1 MAWEDLPESTRSRL
15 EDLFDYS
22 RRPLGTIDSP
32 TIDGLL
38 VLAGEG
44 PDIWNA
50 WAESNPDFHIDFSRH
65 NFTEPTNFSGFIFPP
80 GPSGKTSFKGS
91 SFQKSVN
98 FSGCRFP
105 QKVSFES
112 TKFQDEANFRGCNF
126 AGNAGFYKCEFTGHA
141 AFDGSKF
148 SENAQFVE
156 VIFTNDAS
164 FEGSTFLKGIN
175 LRSIKINGNVNFT
188 CCQFFHQF
196 SFGSSGG
203 HGAIDFSDSRFFGT
217 SNFTSLKS
225 LSNAEFKETH
235 FHGDMT
241 FWKNE
246 IASSNFSESVFL
258 SDAKF
263 IRNTF
268 QQEAFFSKCKFEGYT
283 SFSGSAFPSS
293 ADFGLSAFKKNLNFS
308 CYSSEIEP
316 KDARELKVISFSG
329 CQFHGTARFDNRNF
343 TSKSSFAK
351 NGEGKTASATVF
363 HKAPTFH
370 GCKFHQDTS
379 FHGAK
384 FIQDYGEEAA
394 KAYRTLKLAFEQL
407 KSTREEQ
414 RFFKHEMQAERP
426 DLTGWKW
433 LFSWVYGFCSD
444 YGFSIWRPLATLL
457 ALSVAIGAAHGVIAN
472 AIADASWKEA
482 LTPKPEN
489 VGSERTLTTAQ
500 YVLINTIPAP
510 GIDKTQQKLREDL
523 FETETSPTPL
533 SAIALFLEF
542 IHKFIA
548 LLCVFLSGLAV
559 RNLLKMKS

>member
-22 RRPLGTIDSP
+22 NLPIGTIDHPS
-32 TIDGLL
+32 IDGLL
-38 VLAGEG
+38 ILVGEG
-44 PDIWNA
+44 VDVWNA
-50 WAESNPDFHIDFSRH
+50 WAESNPDFHVDFSGH
-65 NFTEPTNFSGFIFPP
+65 TFTEQTSFSGFIFPP
-80 GPSGKTSFKGS
+80 GSKGKASFKECSFQKFVDFSSCEFPKSANFEGTKFLEEASFKGCLFTGKAEFIESEFAISADFGNSTFSEITSFKR
-91 SFQKSVN
+91 V
-98 FSGCRFP
+98 
-105 QKVSFES
+105 
-112 TKFQDEANFRGCNF
+112 KFGAW
-126 AGNAGFYKCEFTGHA
+126 
-141 AFDGSKF
+141 
-148 SENAQFVE
+148 
-156 VIFTNDAS
+156 AS
-164 FEGSTFLKGIN
+164 FEECNFLGSITIHSIQGNYEVNFERCQFSSLCEIRSADEHGRMSFSYSEFLGEFRFTRMKRIKITANEAKFHKKVTFWNNEASEVEFSSSTFISQALF
-175 LRSIKINGNVNFT
+175 VT
-188 CCQFFHQF
+188 
-196 SFGSSGG
+196 
-203 HGAIDFSDSRFFGT
+203 T
-217 SNFTSLKS
+217 T
-225 LSNAEFKETH
+225 
-235 FHGDMT
+235 
-241 FWKNE
+241 
-246 IASSNFSESVFL
+246 
-258 SDAKF
+258 
-263 IRNTF
+263 
-268 QQEAFFSKCKFEGYT
+268 FEGQNLFDRCEFYGHT
-283 SFSGSAFPSS
+283 SFRGSAFPDY
-293 ADFGLSAFKKNLNFS
+293 AGFELSKFKGVFDFS
-308 CYSSEIEP
+308 CHLTDSEP
-316 KDARELKVISFSG
+316 KKSQDLKYVSFSG
-329 CQFHGTARFDNRNF
+329 CEFHSTAKFDNRNF
-343 TSKSSFAK
+343 TSRSRFSK
-351 NGEGKTASATVF
+351 NGEGKTVFATIF

-384 FIQDYGEEAA
+384 FIQDYGDEAA

-407 KSTREEQ
+407 KSIKEEQ
-414 RFFKHEMQAERP
+414 RFFKLEMQAERP

-457 ALSVAIGAAHGVIAN
+457 AVSVAIGAAHGVIAN
-472 AIADASWKEA
+472 TIADASWKEA